1 MYETYKDAYI
11 KELKDQKPQ
20 ILQKLINEVKD

>member
-1 MYETYKDAYI
+1 MYDTYKDAYI

-20 ILQKLINEVKD
+20 IVQKLISEVKD